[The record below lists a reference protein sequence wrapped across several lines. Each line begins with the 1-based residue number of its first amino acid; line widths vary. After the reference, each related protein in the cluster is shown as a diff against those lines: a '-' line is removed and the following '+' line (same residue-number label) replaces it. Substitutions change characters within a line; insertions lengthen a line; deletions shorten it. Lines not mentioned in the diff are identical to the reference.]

1 MSVKHLAAAAA
12 VTAAMMVGGAYAQTG
27 NMNSPATTTGAAHL
41 QGDWRASK
49 LSGVDVYNEA
59 NDKIGSVSDVILD
72 RNGKIAAVI
81 LGVGGF
87 LGVGEH
93 YVSVNFDQL
102 KWSNEPVRTS
112 NASGAAPATNVDS
125 TSRTAADNTSRVT
138 TGAAGSSTRSNDK
151 WYPDHAVLNAT
162 KEQLK
167 AMPQFEY

>member
-27 NMNSPATTTGAAHL
+27 NMNSPATTTSAAHL

-49 LSGVDVYNEA
+49 LAGVDVYNEA
-59 NDKIGSVSDVILD
+59 NDKIGSISDVILD
-72 RNGKIAAVI
+72 RNGKVAAVI

-112 NASGAAPATNVDS
+112 SAAPATNVDS
-125 TSRTAADNTSRVT
+125 RSRTAADNNPRVT
-138 TGAAGSSTRSNDK
+138 TGAAGSSTASKDK